1 MTRIILLVS
10 IMAQGLLCC
19 APLGAQ
25 TASRSSLEA
34 KLALENSLEKR
45 VRLVLAEALGTEDV
59 IVIISAEMQEQ
70 EKKTA
75 EILPGIPQQS
85 KMGEASLSSSLTM
98 VKKISAS
105 LILDKDM
112 SDEDTQLARKL
123 AAGLLGL
130 PADRQDLV
138 TVEKMDFRKT
148 KPLALA
154 DLFVPPNLWSLVWVV
169 LVALLALFTV
179 SVFLAPLSK
188 SARAFVEAFSARNAE
203 AAGGG
208 ERAER
213 QEAEAKESAVPS
225 GQEAPAAQA
234 IDGRKPPFWF
244 LGPAHLSSL
253 AFIMKNRPVEDLTIV
268 LSYAPGDFASK
279 LSEALYPK
287 SAEALAALPKI
298 TLMPEARIR
307 ALETDILSSL
317 DYVVGGEDKAVNIL
331 SGLDEAVQEKALAA
345 FSKADPALGKKMNA
359 SLVRLSNLQNLEPVH
374 AQALARRLPMRVLAA
389 ALKGSAY
396 AQVFLSKLGGG
407 MQERFQQEL
416 DLTRDLPAEAYKA
429 DRAKV
434 VDTMR
439 QMIKEGFITLKP
451 QGAPAP
457 KPAPAPAPAATGPA
471 AALPPL
477 AGGKPS
483 PLPPLA
489 GEKPAAADKIKPAG
503 LPPLQGSAPSALPPL
518 AAARPADGD
527 KKPPQPAAKP

>member
-1 MTRIILLVS
+1 
-10 IMAQGLLCC
+10 
-19 APLGAQ
+19 
-25 TASRSSLEA
+25 
-34 KLALENSLEKR
+34 
-45 VRLVLAEALGTEDV
+45 
-59 IVIISAEMQEQ
+59 MQEQ

-105 LILDKDM
+105 LILDRAM
-112 SDEDTQLARKL
+112 SEQDTQLARKL

-130 PADRQDLV
+130 PADRQDLI

-148 KPLALA
+148 KPLTLA

-169 LVALLALFTV
+169 MVALLALFTV

-203 AAGGG
+203 AAGGSG

-213 QEAEAKESAVPS
+213 QEAEAKESA
-225 GQEAPAAQA
+225 APAAAQETPSAQA

-253 AFIMKNRPVEDLTIV
+253 AFIMKDRPVEDLTIV
-268 LSYAPGDFASK
+268 LSYAPGDFAAK

-307 ALETDILSSL
+307 ALETDVLSSL

-345 FSKADPALGKKMNA
+345 FSKADPALGKKMNS
-359 SLVRLSNLQNLEPVH
+359 SLVRLSNLQDLEPVH

-396 AQVFLSKLGGG
+396 AQAFLSKLAGG

-434 VDTMR
+434 VETLR

-451 QGAPAP
+451 HGAPAP
-457 KPAPAPAPAATGPA
+457 RPAAVPPPAAGAAKPA
-471 AALPPL
+471 AASLPPMG
-477 AGGKPS
+477 GGKAS
-483 PLPPLA
+483 TLPPLA
-489 GEKPAAADKIKPAG
+489 GEKPPAAAGIKPGG
-503 LPPLQGSAPSALPPL
+503 LPPLPGSAPSALPPL
-518 AAARPADGD
+518 PGTKAPDSD
-527 KKPPQPAAKP
+527 KNPPLPAAKP